1 MSSRSHAFD
10 PAVAAAPAAGVSIGG
25 GSRRSAAATHSAFV
39 LHSYDWSE
47 SSLIV
52 ELFTRDAGRVVAA
65 AKGAKRPTSQLRAL
79 LMPFQSVHVQFAR
92 PRGEDSGEVRTLRH
106 AEWGGGAVAALR
118 GPDWFA
124 GFYLNEL
131 LLRLLARDDPHP
143 RLFDAYAA
151 TLHGLGHGEMRS
163 EAALR
168 AFELLLLR
176 ETGVLPEFRRTT
188 LTQVAVSAGSR
199 YALRVEQGLV
209 QAMAGEASLDGA
221 LCLELASALDDWA
234 AQVSGADALQ
244 PLQLACTRELAA
256 LKAQLRSQLHY
267 HLGGFQLRTRR
278 LVIDTQ
284 RLLEA
289 SPPTR

>member
-1 MSSRSHAFD
+1 MSSGPDGID
-10 PAVAAAPAAGVSIGG
+10 PAAAAATRVSTGG
-25 GSRRSAAATHSAFV
+25 GPRRTAAATHSAFV

-52 ELFTRDAGRVVAA
+52 ELLTRDAGRVVAA
-65 AKGAKRPTSQLRAL
+65 AKGAKRPTSQLRAV
-79 LMPFQSVHVQFAR
+79 LMPFQPVLVQFAR
-92 PRGEDSGEVRTLRH
+92 SRGEDSSEVRTLRH
-106 AEWGGGAVAALR
+106 AEWGGGVVAALR
-118 GPDWFA
+118 GSDWFA

-143 RLFDAYAA
+143 RMFDAYAA
-151 TLHGLGHGEMRS
+151 TLCGLGRGEMRS

-176 ETGVLPEFRRTT
+176 ETGVLPELGRTT
-188 LTQVAVSAGSR
+188 LTQLPLSAGGR

-209 QAMAGEASLDGA
+209 EARAGEASLPA
-221 LCLELASALDDWA
+221 AVCLELASALDDWA
-234 AQVSGADALQ
+234 AQAPAVETLQALHV
-244 PLQLACTRELAA
+244 ACARELTA
-256 LKAQLRSQLHY
+256 LKVLLRNQLHY
-267 HLGGFQLRTRR
+267 HLGGAPLRTRR

-289 SPPTR
+289 TSPPR